1 GTQENRDRFGMHY
14 DRIADRVKTV
24 NTLRDAIVKPLESG
38 EMPPLR
44 ISEERPDRVIE
55 ALRGG
60 RQFYDVMNYRNFGQT
75 RELPMDTVVET
86 FVTFDATGVH
96 PAIANPLPGAA
107 RLVVQAT
114 ALREEMFMEAAV
126 EWDENKLTAA
136 LCQDPLVQD
145 FTRIRD
151 VSRDIMNYN
160 RQFVRE

>member
-1 GTQENRDRFGMHY
+1 
-14 DRIADRVKTV
+14 
-24 NTLRDAIVKPLESG
+24 
-38 EMPPLR
+38 
-44 ISEERPDRVIE
+44 
-55 ALRGG
+55 
-60 RQFYDVMNYRNFGQT
+60 
-75 RELPMDTVVET
+75 MDTVVET